1 MLYLA
6 QVQRRYGKPKLLLAA
21 RKRIDNIWMA
31 LSLPEILLDLP
42 SNYEHLG
49 EGILMLAEIV
59 EVENK
64 QQIAKLTPAL
74 HELVR
79 LLQDYSTRVA
89 KSDTQ
94 IKEWKDSVEEQ
105 GREFYLRKQKYE
117 KWLEVVK
124 KDPHLLEV
132 WEHLCKE
139 EQEEMERLISS
150 Q

>member
-6 QVQRRYGKPKLLLAA
+6 QVQRRYGKPKLLLVA

-31 LSLPEILLDLP
+31 LSLPEILLELP
-42 SNYEHLG
+42 SNYKHLG
-49 EGILMLAEIV
+49 EGLLVLIQVALV
-59 EVENK
+59 DNK
-64 QQIAKLTPAL
+64 QEITKLAPAL
-74 HELVR
+74 DELIR
-79 LLQDYSTRVA
+79 LLQDYSTKVV
-89 KSDTQ
+89 KNDTQ
-94 IKEWKDSVEEQ
+94 IKEWKDSLEEQ
-105 GREFYLRKQKYE
+105 SIEFYLRNQKHE
-117 KWLEVVK
+117 RWLEIVK

>member
-6 QVQRRYGKPKLLLAA
+6 ITQRRYGKPKLLLAA

-49 EGILMLAEIV
+49 EGVLLLAEIV
-59 EVENK
+59 EADNK
-64 QQIAKLTPAL
+64 QQIVKLTPAL

-79 LLQDYSTRVA
+79 LLQDYSTRVVR
-89 KSDTQ
+89 SDTQ

-105 GREFYLRKQKYE
+105 GREFYLRNQKHE
-117 KWLEVVK
+117 QWLATVK

-132 WEHLCKE
+132 WERLCNK
-139 EQEEMERLISS
+139 EQEELKRLISP